1 MALHTPVG
9 TLLAYSTA
17 NPWWCPV
24 VFRPSH
30 IYSLGRLFLLMT
42 PSTSQLHFIQPSCCS
57 ATTQPVREEPDAGSG
72 KWPGGYSWAACL
84 LSPWPPSLSVPAGKA
99 CHLRGRGPPWT
110 NWGFVISPCY
120 WGLHALLDKVFWKI
134 GKLEGVCSPQQM
146 PGTLAMEEARA
157 LGRWMWQSLPLLL
170 TASVL
175 ELLVNTHNAHLD
187 MGCETV
193 GGDQV
198 FHVSKTDGSRY

>member
-57 ATTQPVREEPDAGSG
+57 ATTQPVREETDAGSG

-120 WGLHALLDKVFWKI
+120 WGLHALLDKSCFITKHI
-134 GKLEGVCSPQQM
+134 ARLENFLYWNLYLGCLENWNNYNFRLQHSHFFVCV
-146 PGTLAMEEARA
+146 
-157 LGRWMWQSLPLLL
+157 LLL
-170 TASVL
+170 L
-175 ELLVNTHNAHLD
+175 
-187 MGCETV
+187 
-193 GGDQV
+193 
-198 FHVSKTDGSRY
+198 FF